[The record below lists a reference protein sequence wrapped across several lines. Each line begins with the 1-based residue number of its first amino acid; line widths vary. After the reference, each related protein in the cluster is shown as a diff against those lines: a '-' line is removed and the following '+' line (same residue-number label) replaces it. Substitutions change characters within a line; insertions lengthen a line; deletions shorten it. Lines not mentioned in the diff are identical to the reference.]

1 MANLDALKKAVSYE
15 FKNENLLLEALTHR
29 SYLNEHPEW
38 KLPHN
43 ERLEFLGDAVI
54 ELVITEELFNRYP
67 DKEEGWMTSVRAA
80 LVNYITLADV
90 ARGVGIDGAVL
101 LSRGESRD
109 TGRAREV
116 ILANAFEAVVG
127 AVYQDGGYL
136 PAKKFINS
144 CVTSRLE
151 EVIRKALHVDAKSQ
165 LQEKVQA
172 SLKVTPVYKVI
183 SSEGPDHKKVFT
195 IGVYFGDKLIAQ
207 GSGPSKQDGEVE
219 AARKALEVLERRRQ
233 ADGVML

>member
-1 MANLDALKKAVSYE
+1 MDNKKITKQIGYD
-15 FKNENLLLEALTHR
+15 FKNEALLQEALTHR

-38 KLPHN
+38 KVPHN

-54 ELVITEELFNRYP
+54 ELVVTEELFNRYP

-80 LVNYITLADV
+80 LVNYQTLAEV
-90 ARGVGIDGAVL
+90 ARNLGVDGAVL
-101 LSRGESRD
+101 LSRGEAKD

-116 ILANAFEAVVG
+116 ILANAFEAIVG
-127 AVYQDGGYL
+127 AVYQDGGYI
-136 PAKKFINS
+136 PTKKFINQ

-151 EVIRKALHVDAKSQ
+151 DVIRNALHVDAKSQ

-172 SLKVTPVYKVI
+172 SLKVTPVYKVL

-195 IGVYFGDKLIAQ
+195 IGVYFGDKLVAQ

-219 AARKALEVLERRRQ
+219 AAKAALGILENQRRPL
-233 ADGVML
+233 V

>member
-1 MANLDALKKAVSYE
+1 MDAIKLQEKIKYD
-15 FKNENLLLEALTHR
+15 FKNKDLLSEALTHR
-29 SYLNEHPEW
+29 SYLNEHSEW
-38 KLPHN
+38 KVPHN

-80 LVNYITLADV
+80 LVNYITLAEV
-90 ARGVGIDGAVL
+90 ARGLGVDGAVL
-101 LSRGESRD
+101 LSRGESKD

-116 ILANAFEAVVG
+116 ILANAYEAIVG
-127 AVYQDGGYL
+127 AVYQDGGYV
-136 PAKKFINS
+136 PAKKFINQS
-144 CVTSRLE
+144 VTVRLE
-151 EVIRKALHVDAKSQ
+151 DVIRNALHVDAKSL

-172 SLKVTPVYKVI
+172 THKVTPVYKVL
-183 SSEGPDHKKVFT
+183 SSEGPDHKKQFT

-219 AARKALEVLERRRQ
+219 AARKALETLS
-233 ADGVML
+233 